1 MESFCN
7 IINVFTVNFDQL
19 NVSLLNKNIFFQK
32 MFVCK
37 HLNGGL
43 SNNSVI
49 NWNVP
54 VRHRTELCQ
63 NVKINVYGLSK

>member
-1 MESFCN
+1 M
-7 IINVFTVNFDQL
+7 FDR
-19 NVSLLNKNIFFQK
+19 KRF
-32 MFVCK
+32 
-37 HLNGGL
+37 NGGV

>member
-1 MESFCN
+1 MQSFCS
-7 IINVFTVNFDQL
+7 IINMFTVNVF
-19 NVSLLNKNIFFQK
+19 LLNKNRFFSK
-32 MFVCK
+32 K
-37 HLNGGL
+37 EHKYLNGCV

-63 NVKINVYGLSK
+63 NECLWSKQMTSIKHY